1 MSLIKKSIQDST
13 QINCMMMLSMPLPPP
28 PPLKKMVDGV
38 LLTTLSFR
46 A

>member
-28 PPLKKMVDGV
+28 PPPEKDGV
-38 LLTTLSFR
+38 LLTTLSFT